1 MVAKAFEMPEE
12 LRGTI
17 YGYIKSYWDRPVHAL
32 FLIRGE
38 AKSLQKFQTMDGF
51 RTSESKFV
59 DDYDML
65 NVLNNGGMITLATFT
80 TIAEA
85 GEHMVA
91 HVETQSRF
99 PFFSVRDLD
108 VSDVKPLVE
117 FLKEKRSDFHLMLD
131 KPECY
136 AEQYRH
142 LLPEL

>member
-17 YGYIKSYWDRPVHAL
+17 YGYIKSYMDRPVHAL

-38 AKSLQKFQTMDGF
+38 EKSTQKFQTMNGF

-85 GEHMVA
+85 GEQMLA

-108 VSDVKPLVE
+108 VNDVKPLVK
-117 FLKEKRSDFHLMLD
+117 FLEENRSEYHLMLD